1 MARLEQVI
9 TSIVD
14 MFVEYADDDGKA
26 HKLNKD
32 EFKMLLE
39 KEIQN
44 PEIKAKVS
52 AADFDKM
59 MGRTDKNRD
68 GEVNF
73 KEFCKVV
80 AFMTMCYYRKKTG
93 KADGEEED

>member
-1 MARLEQVI
+1 MVN
-9 TSIVD
+9 
-14 MFVEYADDDGKA
+14 GK
-26 HKLNKD
+26 KIIL
-32 EFKMLLE
+32 
-39 KEIQN
+39 Q
-44 PEIKAKVS
+44 AKVS

>member
-14 MFVEYADDDGKA
+14 MFVEYADDNGKN

-44 PEIKAKVS
+44 PEIKAEVS
-52 AADFDKM
+52 AADFDKV
-59 MGRTDKNRD
+59 MGRLDKNHD

-73 KEFCKVV
+73 KEFCKGV
-80 AFMTMCYYRKKTG
+80 AFMAMCYYRKKTS
-93 KADGEEED
+93 KVEGEEED